1 MESLSCAVCEEIQD
15 VGIGERNGA
24 ICIYCGAIGQFLS
37 TDPIA
42 KNILSSFFEL
52 SKLESMSWIGKSKF
66 HRVRHGKYSLEELKR
81 DHTRKLYRLISS
93 DSDRSPPDTMVSDI
107 EFLRGGR
114 RIWQKQTGQII
125 RGRVSKK
132 EYDSRAWGS
141 LWHWFM
147 SAKIRE
153 IPDDFIPVNR
163 RISLYSRK
171 SGERLASGRPDG
183 IFREGTNYV
192 PIEIKSCSNSVF
204 EIGKIKPNWINQTE
218 KYARM
223 AKLLGW
229 LEEPRT
235 ILIIINR
242 ETGQWTSGVIYFENF
257 ETEPIL
263 SQWEVNTRI
272 DPVIIANL
280 FSNNPDWNL
289 ADLSSHIDNRLS

>member
-1 MESLSCAVCEEIQD
+1 
-15 VGIGERNGA
+15 
-24 ICIYCGAIGQFLS
+24 
-37 TDPIA
+37 
-42 KNILSSFFEL
+42 
-52 SKLESMSWIGKSKF
+52 
-66 HRVRHGKYSLEELKR
+66 
-81 DHTRKLYRLISS
+81 
-93 DSDRSPPDTMVSDI
+93 MVSDI

-114 RIWQKQTGQII
+114 RIWQKQTGQKI

-132 EYDSRAWGS
+132 EYDSQAWGS

-280 FSNNPDWNL
+280 LSNNPDWNL